1 MSEDGSGRNAHQD
14 ARAAAAAQMAAA
26 MQAMGP
32 AGVERL
38 KKAFR
43 RRAMLFGLGFA
54 VVLVGL
60 FLPASLGLPVFVPSL
75 VMIGG
80 GALAFMGLLG
90 PQRGSGCMAYITG
103 FTWLLAI
110 GCGVVTEVVA
120 VQYALAGSAFAFALL
135 SLLLPKP
142 REQGPLSMMA
152 SMANAVNMANNM
164 QQQGG
169 ATGSMLGS
177 RPRAKDR
184 VIDVDAEET

>member
-1 MSEDGSGRNAHQD
+1 MSEDGSGKNAHED

-26 MQAMGP
+26 MSALGP
-32 AGVERL
+32 QGVERL
-38 KKAFR
+38 KKAMR
-43 RRAMLFGLGFA
+43 RRAMFFGLGFA

-80 GALAFMGLLG
+80 GALALMGLLG
-90 PQRGSGCMAYITG
+90 PQRGSGCMAYVTG

-110 GCGVVTEVVA
+110 GCGMVTEVVA
-120 VQYALAGSAFAFALL
+120 VQYALAGSAFVFALL

-142 REQGPLSMMA
+142 REKGPLSMMA
-152 SMANAVNMANNM
+152 NMANMATQAQN
-164 QQQGG
+164 GG
-169 ATGSMLGS
+169 GGGGNLGNMLGQQM
-177 RPRAKDR
+177 RAKDR